1 MKMVTISRKRP
12 QPERLPPTENAIN
25 QVSFLSGAFTDSEM
39 AWCGYGWNIVG
50 KEEKKDVLLPIN
62 TDKVIV
68 QKRIK
73 INL

>member
-39 AWCGYGWNIVG
+39 AWCGYG
-50 KEEKKDVLLPIN
+50 
-62 TDKVIV
+62 
-68 QKRIK
+68 
-73 INL
+73 